1 MQGSQTHSQMVSDLL
16 SILQGLPA
24 LQALQLVALR
34 AVMVLDLGN
43 ATSGKLSHLAVAC
56 RAFRVLPA
64 GGQSA
69 ANEAFK
75 SLHVLTRVRNV
86 PGPAESM

>member
-1 MQGSQTHSQMVSDLL
+1 MVTGLL
-16 SILQGLPA
+16 RILQGLPA

-43 ATSGKLSHLAVAC
+43 ASSGKLSHLALAC

-64 GGQSA
+64 GGQSF

-75 SLHVLTRVRNV
+75 SMHVLTRVRNV
-86 PGPAESM
+86 PRPAKSM